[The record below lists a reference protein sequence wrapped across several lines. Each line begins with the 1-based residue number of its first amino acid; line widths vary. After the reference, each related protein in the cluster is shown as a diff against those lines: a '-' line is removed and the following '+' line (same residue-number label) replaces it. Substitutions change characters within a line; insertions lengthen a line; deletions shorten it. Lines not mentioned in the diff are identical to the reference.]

1 MRDYNHQARNRCRM
15 FNFINL
21 QDNEGGD
28 ETLISDQ
35 GILTAN
41 IDNNSSVTTYVLYY
55 LNICDRILKK
65 LRA

>member
-1 MRDYNHQARNRCRM
+1 MRDYNYQARNRCRM

-35 GILTAN
+35 GILTGN
-41 IDNNSSVTTYVLYY
+41 IDNNSSVTTHVLYY
-55 LNICDRILKK
+55 LNV
-65 LRA
+65 